1 MKYIALLASSNA
13 ASCVEPASSPS
24 PLFNNWSHG
33 MLMYD
38 PVALYSVSHAAQES
52 SSLNVL

>member
-1 MKYIALLASSNA
+1 MKYIAFLASSNA
-13 ASCVEPASSPS
+13 ASCSEPASSPS
-24 PLFNNWSHG
+24 SLFNNWSHS

-38 PVALYSVSHAAQES
+38 PVALYSLAHAAQES